1 MRGLKSS
8 EPIRVKINTSRGRDW
23 PKARALLFGALS
35 PRGSADPHT
44 SSHWPRPRAQDPPMA
59 LLAAS
64 LVESPRPPPPKLFV
78 VFPSEGRGNIP
89 LASSVGSRGQPRRRR
104 SASMR
109 RRASSGL
116 TFRSDPLHGP
126 NTRKK
131 TRLLDMIFN
140 SASTSLSQELPVV

>member
-1 MRGLKSS
+1 MKSS

-35 PRGSADPHT
+35 PRGGADPHT
-44 SSHWPRPRAQDPPMA
+44 SFDWPRPRTQDPPVA
-59 LLAAS
+59 LLAA
-64 LVESPRPPPPKLFV
+64 LLAESPRPAPPPQLSV
-78 VFPSEGRGNIP
+78 VFPSERRGNIP

-109 RRASSGL
+109 RRANSGL

-126 NTRKK
+126 NTRKN
-131 TRLLDMIFN
+131 TMIRYDI
-140 SASTSLSQELPVV
+140 